1 MNIWLKFEHQ
11 QWNEAEKK
19 MKSSREDED
28 DDEFRDLL
36 KTVTSKIDSLFR
48 MRKFKERKIQ
58 LKDKIQMNVKFR
70 QREDSAEKT

>member
-1 MNIWLKFEHQ
+1 
-11 QWNEAEKK
+11 

>member
-1 MNIWLKFEHQ
+1 
-11 QWNEAEKK
+11 

-28 DDEFRDLL
+28 DDECRDLL

>member
-1 MNIWLKFEHQ
+1 
-11 QWNEAEKK
+11 

-28 DDEFRDLL
+28 DDECRDLL

-70 QREDSAEKT
+70 QREDSTKKT

>member
-1 MNIWLKFEHQ
+1 
-11 QWNEAEKK
+11 

-28 DDEFRDLL
+28 DDEFRNLL